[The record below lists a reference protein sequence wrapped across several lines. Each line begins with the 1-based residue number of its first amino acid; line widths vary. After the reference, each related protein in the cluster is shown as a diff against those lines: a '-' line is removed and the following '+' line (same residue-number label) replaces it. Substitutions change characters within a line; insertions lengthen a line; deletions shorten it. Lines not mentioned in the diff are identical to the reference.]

1 MAYVSQALLA
11 KPKPHQPS
19 CGVCGTAEFPDLVLA
34 SCGSRGCKMAAA
46 HSFCA
51 GENPNP
57 NPKPH
62 QPSCGVCGTAEFP
75 GSGKTAHP
83 HLSSELIEEAEPY

>member
-1 MAYVSQALLA
+1 LAYVSQALLA

-62 QPSCGVCGTAEFP
+62 QPSCGAARRSSPEAAKPLTP
-75 GSGKTAHP
+75 I
-83 HLSSELIEEAEPY
+83 LSSELIEEAEPY